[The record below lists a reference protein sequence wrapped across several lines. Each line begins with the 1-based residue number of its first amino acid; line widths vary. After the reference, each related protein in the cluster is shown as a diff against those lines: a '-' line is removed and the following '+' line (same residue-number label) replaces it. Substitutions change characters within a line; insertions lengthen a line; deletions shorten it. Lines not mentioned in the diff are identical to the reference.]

1 MCNVMSVAKA
11 VCEACDWSLSNLKLQ
26 KMMYILQI
34 VYMGNNKGNRLFNA
48 TFEAWDY
55 GPVIPELYYKLKMFG
70 AKPVQDVFWS
80 AEECKNQ
87 DKLDFINR
95 NAPVLC
101 QLTGGQLVA
110 LTHQKDTAWYN
121 NYAPGAR
128 GVQISDADMMKEY
141 TSYWKA

>member
-34 VYMGNNKGNRLFNA
+34 VYMGNHEGKRLFNA

-55 GPVIPELYYKLKMFG
+55 GPVIPELYHKLKMFG

-80 AEECKNQ
+80 AEECKDS
-87 DKLDFINR
+87 DKLAFIKR

-110 LTHQKDTAWYN
+110 LTHQKDTAWYK
-121 NYAPGAR
+121 YYSPGAK
-128 GVQISDADMMKEY
+128 GVQIPDPAMLDEY
-141 TSYWKA
+141 KQYWN